1 MDGDSL
7 TRMGLTLGLLLG
19 LPGLM
24 LVLMRRFGVRL
35 PGQPSAAARLAIVS
49 RLAVDNKHS
58 LVLIRRDSHEQLILI
73 GPAGATLLAADAQ
86 RSAAE
91 REEEERQQAER
102 EEQVAA
108 SRAAL
113 KTVLQRIRMG
123 SVSEPPPP
131 VPQARPSFLS
141 LVEGAR
147 PPALRRH
154 LDRAA

>member
-7 TRMGLTLGLLLG
+7 TRMGLTLALLLG

-24 LVLMRRFGVRL
+24 LVAMRRFGVRL
-35 PGQPSAAARLAIVS
+35 PGQPNAAARLAVVS
-49 RLAVDNKHS
+49 RLALDNKHS
-58 LVLIRRDSHEQLILI
+58 LVLIRRDSHEQLVLL
-73 GPAGATLLAADAQ
+73 GPTGATLLEADAQ
-86 RSAAE
+86 RTAAE
-91 REEEERQQAER
+91 RAEEERQRAER
-102 EEQVAA
+102 EAQVAA

-113 KTVLQRIRMG
+113 KTVLHRLRTG
-123 SVSEPPPP
+123 SVSEASPP
-131 VPQARPSFLS
+131 RPNFPS